1 MSIVQCMLN
10 EMVFVAKQ
18 KEMLDPEY
26 CSVGDI
32 SLALD
37 NRYYE
42 GYEFGNELKMFLERK
57 LDLNKLDFS
66 LNYDS
71 KEMII
76 TFEEEEYDDFFDYGS
91 KESEIVLI
99 KKDDKLKIKR
109 NTCLNSITEKV
120 QNLLDSEDSESIVSF
135 YDYWF
140 KSRNEEN
147 NQCVFGKEIVN
158 ANLKEA
164 DFGLNIKNGIL
175 SLYYFQDI
183 SPIFPPEYECI
194 SLNREGR
201 MPELTDERLKEDY
214 YKNYSACFN
223 KAYVRINSLPRYL
236 RESVTEIRNKHI
248 LEKQSAPQKEIGTR

>member
-1 MSIVQCMLN
+1 MIVENMLN

-26 CSVGDI
+26 CSVVDI

-37 NRYYE
+37 NRYDE
-42 GYEFGNELKMFLERK
+42 GYEFGNELRMFLERK

-76 TFEEEEYDDFFDYGS
+76 TFKEEEYDDFFNYGYSNS
-91 KESEIVLI
+91 KIVLI
-99 KKDDKLKIKR
+99 KNGDKLEIKSYTCFSSIKEKI
-109 NTCLNSITEKV
+109 

-158 ANLKEA
+158 ANLKEV
-164 DFGLNIKNGIL
+164 DFCFNIKNGIL
-175 SLYYFQDI
+175 SLYYVQDI
-183 SPIFPPEYECI
+183 SPIYHPEYKHI
-194 SLNREGR
+194 SLDRTGI
-201 MPELTDERLKEDY
+201 MPELTDGRLKENY

-248 LEKQSAPQKEIGTR
+248 LDKQSAPQKKIGIR